1 MLQGKSYRWKIF
13 VTPLTIFNCM
23 IFRSLT
29 YISQKSSTNGKL
41 SKILSSDKE
50 SEKMHM
56 IITCCFDQFLSYHL
70 SPLDVV
76 EYLPYFFPIYL
87 SLSLFFWKC
96 MCMCI
101 WVYDTCVSSIS
112 DQQSKSDYLDLAWQ
126 QTVLTGSWT
135 WMQWENSQW
144 PPPQSCLSSSRQL
157 FLCWYSSAMCPD
169 ACLSFCD
176 DVLSILST

>member
-87 SLSLFFWKC
+87 SLSLFFLKMYVHVYLSIWH
-96 MCMCI
+96 MC
-101 WVYDTCVSSIS
+101 
-112 DQQSKSDYLDLAWQ
+112 KFH
-126 QTVLTGSWT
+126 
-135 WMQWENSQW
+135 QW
-144 PPPQSCLSSSRQL
+144 PAKQVRLPRSGLT
-157 FLCWYSSAMCPD
+157 ADCPD
-169 ACLSFCD
+169 W
-176 DVLSILST
+176 ILNLDAVGKQPVAPTTELPL